1 MEGNGT
7 RMDYE
12 DMFREIT
19 KKLYGEDPDHKTS
32 SVQNEFETSYKNDE
46 DTGNGTDGSDDGNWT
61 YEDEPLK
68 GTDGSRIAAY
78 HAGKA
83 MWRCDECGD
92 IMSNGPREIAEHF
105 MEYHPSRILA
115 DSSRNRHHSPRKDY
129 LQSDF
134 KIEDLVMY
142 LERLRERA
150 ERAAPPSRRTQE
162 TQTVPAALLPVTS
175 SFLLQEL
182 PSAPAPQH
190 LQNATPIS
198 SPVAASTSGKRYTC
212 PCCPYGTDRRD
223 LYTRHENIHRE
234 EKPFHCYMCYKPF
247 NRADHV
253 KKHFLRM
260 HRDHTYEVARIRRPV
275 GTTAPKPLQQD
286 TSAATA
292 TVNVGNQQQP
302 QQQQQQQQQHMSNQ
316 FGFVSNK
323 GYQLQPNAA
332 TSSTSTG
339 TGTTGLHQA
348 IIMPS
353 PTGIVQ
359 SDANNCNTGRR
370 VQNGGCNSKSHLK
383 GGSKSTQERRY
394 TCLYCPWSGV
404 DNWCLKRHL
413 NTHTKPFA
421 CTLCEYKAARAER
434 LATHV
439 LKVHNRRQCSR
450 CSFLGEDANQLQMH
464 QVHVHRASVPSTSTA
479 QNAPLSSNRHQQPLH
494 PVGGGRPPP
503 GPPVFPAPAAPT
515 IAPAT
520 TVIPPSTILGHEM
533 VKSPATAT
541 TMAYPTEEEKRSHR
555 RAGGTTG
562 DDGHDDDDD
571 DVVRGNGNRGS
582 RTRDP
587 VTYRDFKSDRD
598 HDLESRANDR
608 INGSRPVVTDTSNS
622 DFICSYQIS
631 SILQAVDRLSRLPLP
646 SQKSE
651 SRPHGKENH
660 LKMKRS
666 RKQSQPR
673 QVIWYPNHRKRYLIR
688 HLILQNVRNQKVQI
702 DSKSVQ
708 SQQRSAPTRMF
719 KCHLCPKYA
728 PARGKTHRP
737 YHSKASLTLHMLWRH
752 KRRSWPAK
760 KQRRNDSIHQVVSS
774 VTLKATVFANP
785 NYRYDR

>member
-520 TVIPPSTILGHEM
+520 TVIPPSTILG
-533 VKSPATAT
+533 
-541 TMAYPTEEEKRSHR
+541 
-555 RAGGTTG
+555 
-562 DDGHDDDDD
+562 
-571 DVVRGNGNRGS
+571 
-582 RTRDP
+582 
-587 VTYRDFKSDRD
+587 
-598 HDLESRANDR
+598 
-608 INGSRPVVTDTSNS
+608 
-622 DFICSYQIS
+622 YQIS

-688 HLILQNVRNQKVQI
+688 HLILQNDVELPTTRHM
-702 DSKSVQ
+702 
-708 SQQRSAPTRMF
+708 SAGFSFEMTE
-719 KCHLCPKYA
+719 
-728 PARGKTHRP
+728 T
-737 YHSKASLTLHMLWRH
+737 
-752 KRRSWPAK
+752 
-760 KQRRNDSIHQVVSS
+760 N
-774 VTLKATVFANP
+774 
-785 NYRYDR
+785 

>member
-479 QNAPLSSNRHQQPLH
+479 QNAPLSSNRHQQPLQIYS

-520 TVIPPSTILGHEM
+520 TVIPPSTILG
-533 VKSPATAT
+533 
-541 TMAYPTEEEKRSHR
+541 
-555 RAGGTTG
+555 
-562 DDGHDDDDD
+562 
-571 DVVRGNGNRGS
+571 
-582 RTRDP
+582 
-587 VTYRDFKSDRD
+587 
-598 HDLESRANDR
+598 
-608 INGSRPVVTDTSNS
+608 
-622 DFICSYQIS
+622 YQIS

>member
-190 LQNATPIS
+190 LQYYTLSQNATPIS

-520 TVIPPSTILGHEM
+520 TVIPPSTILG
-533 VKSPATAT
+533 
-541 TMAYPTEEEKRSHR
+541 
-555 RAGGTTG
+555 
-562 DDGHDDDDD
+562 
-571 DVVRGNGNRGS
+571 
-582 RTRDP
+582 
-587 VTYRDFKSDRD
+587 
-598 HDLESRANDR
+598 
-608 INGSRPVVTDTSNS
+608 
-622 DFICSYQIS
+622 YQIS

>member
-520 TVIPPSTILGHEM
+520 TVIPPSTILG
-533 VKSPATAT
+533 
-541 TMAYPTEEEKRSHR
+541 
-555 RAGGTTG
+555 
-562 DDGHDDDDD
+562 
-571 DVVRGNGNRGS
+571 
-582 RTRDP
+582 
-587 VTYRDFKSDRD
+587 
-598 HDLESRANDR
+598 
-608 INGSRPVVTDTSNS
+608 
-622 DFICSYQIS
+622 YQIS

>member
-19 KKLYGEDPDHKTS
+19 KKLYGEDPDHRTS
-32 SVQNEFETSYKNDE
+32 SVQNEFEASVSYKNDD

-83 MWRCDECGD
+83 IWRCDECGD
-92 IMSNGPREIAEHF
+92 IMSSGPRETAEHF
-105 MEYHPSRILA
+105 MELHPSRILA

-129 LQSDF
+129 LQIDL
-134 KIEDLVMY
+134 KPEDVVMY

-190 LQNATPIS
+190 LQQNATIMS
-198 SPVAASTSGKRYTC
+198 TPVAASTSSKRYGC
-212 PCCPYGTDRRD
+212 PHCPYGTDRRD

-234 EKPFHCYMCYKPF
+234 EKPFQCYVCIKPF

-253 KKHFLRM
+253 KKHFTRM
-260 HRDHTYEVARIRRPV
+260 HRDHSYEVTRIRRHPGSNV
-275 GTTAPKPLQQD
+275 PKPLQD
-286 TSAATA
+286 TTATTA
-292 TVNVGNQQQP
+292 TVSMSSQQQP
-302 QQQQQQQQQHMSNQ
+302 QQQHLGNQ
-316 FGFVSNK
+316 FGFASNK

-332 TSSTSTG
+332 TSGVSTG

-353 PTGIVQ
+353 PAGIVQ
-359 SDANNCNTGRR
+359 SDTNNCNTGRR
-370 VQNGGCNSKSHLK
+370 LQNGGCNSKSHLK
-383 GGSKSTQERRY
+383 GGSKSTQEKR
-394 TCLYCPWSGV
+394 CPYCPWTGV
-404 DNWCLKRHL
+404 DNWCLKRHM
-413 NTHTKPFA
+413 NTHTKPFG

-450 CSFLGEDANQLQMH
+450 CPFLADDANQLQMH
-464 QVHVHRASVPSTSTA
+464 QVHVHRASVPSTSTT
-479 QNAPLSSNRHQQPLH
+479 QNTVPNNRHQQPLH

-503 GPPVFPAPAAPT
+503 GPPVFPAPTPA

-520 TVIPPSTILGHEM
+520 TVIPPSTILGYQLSM
-533 VKSPATAT
+533 ASQIADRLSGSSPPQGFLS
-541 TMAYPTEEEKRSHR
+541 M
-555 RAGGTTG
+555 
-562 DDGHDDDDD
+562 
-571 DVVRGNGNRGS
+571 
-582 RTRDP
+582 
-587 VTYRDFKSDRD
+587 SDENQ
-598 HDLESRANDR
+598 LSL
-608 INGSRPVVTDTSNS
+608 TS
-622 DFICSYQIS
+622 
-631 SILQAVDRLSRLPLP
+631 QAADRLSRSP
-646 SQKSE
+646 SLQGSP
-651 SRPHGKENH
+651 SRSDEKENH
-660 LKMKRS
+660 QRLQEKRS
-666 RKQSQPR
+666 RKQSRKQSSPK
-673 QVIWYPNHRKRYLIR
+673 QVIWHRDHRKKYFIPALGS
-688 HLILQNVRNQKVQI
+688 QNVRHQKFKIASKNVQFH
-702 DSKSVQ
+702 
-708 SQQRSAPTRMF
+708 QRSASQKMF

-737 YHSKASLTLHMLWRH
+737 YHSKASLTLHTLWRH
-752 KRRSWPAK
+752 KRGSWSTKNRVFKNNSASTIS
-760 KQRRNDSIHQVVSS
+760 SI
-774 VTLKATVFANP
+774 TLKATFFTNP

>member
-19 KKLYGEDPDHKTS
+19 KKLYGEDPDHKS
-32 SVQNEFETSYKNDE
+32 
-46 DTGNGTDGSDDGNWT
+46 
-61 YEDEPLK
+61 
-68 GTDGSRIAAY
+68 
-78 HAGKA
+78 
-83 MWRCDECGD
+83 D

-520 TVIPPSTILGHEM
+520 TVIPPSTILG
-533 VKSPATAT
+533 
-541 TMAYPTEEEKRSHR
+541 
-555 RAGGTTG
+555 
-562 DDGHDDDDD
+562 
-571 DVVRGNGNRGS
+571 
-582 RTRDP
+582 
-587 VTYRDFKSDRD
+587 
-598 HDLESRANDR
+598 
-608 INGSRPVVTDTSNS
+608 
-622 DFICSYQIS
+622 YQIS